1 MAVAEESVTSDHDGK
16 RGTAPLHVQ
25 YTAQVGA
32 CGKSRVIPH
41 HQRPQAGRYGNRSLE
56 MRVLST
62 PADLPRRAAAQP
74 RSMRGESQWQLP
86 TI

>member
-1 MAVAEESVTSDHDGK
+1 
-16 RGTAPLHVQ
+16 
-25 YTAQVGA
+25 
-32 CGKSRVIPH
+32 
-41 HQRPQAGRYGNRSLE
+41 

-74 RSMRGESQWQLP
+74 RSMKGASRWQLP